1 MTFRLAAALS
11 ATLLAATLL
20 AGVAMAET
28 ASMTRDIEGVS
39 LHDGPHDMVA
49 YYRAADDGALE
60 VTATFLA
67 RDAEAFEPQ
76 RIVMALGDGDDVSFA
91 MPGHPEALYRF
102 ARAGSRVTVSVRPAR
117 RTDS

>member
-11 ATLLAATLL
+11 ASLLAATFL

-28 ASMTRDIEGVS
+28 ASMTRDIEGVG

-49 YYRAADDGALE
+49 YYRAVDGGALE

-67 RDAEAFEPQ
+67 RDADGFEPQ

-91 MPGHPEALYRF
+91 MPGYPQALYRF
-102 ARAGSRVTVSVRPAR
+102 ARVGSRVIVSVRPVR

>member
-11 ATLLAATLL
+11 ASLLAATFL
-20 AGVAMAET
+20 AGVALADT
-28 ASMTRDIEGVS
+28 ATMTRDIEGVS

-49 YYRAADDGALE
+49 YYRAVDGGALE

-67 RDAEAFEPQ
+67 RDAEGFDPQ

-102 ARAGSRVTVSVRPAR
+102 ARAGSRVTVSVRPIEGAG
-117 RTDS
+117 S